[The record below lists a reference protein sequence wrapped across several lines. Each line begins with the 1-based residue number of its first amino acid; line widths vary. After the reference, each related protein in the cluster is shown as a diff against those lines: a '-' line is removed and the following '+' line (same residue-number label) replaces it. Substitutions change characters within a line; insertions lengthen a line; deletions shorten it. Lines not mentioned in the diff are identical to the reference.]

1 MVYGSDEGY
10 LSEEVAFTTAKTAG
24 ANVPVRLAAFGD
36 MALSVAGALK
46 TVQQVVDKYNESP
59 VSSSA
64 SAGIDA
70 VLHFGD
76 LGYALGSTGNV
87 TEYPLNRTQHRDGSH
102 RNVSL
107 TWNRTQ
113 SYGMCGTHT
122 SALRVKPF
130 PTSCLWGT
138 TRQTMW
144 RRVRKSQAGL
154 LGKGMFITLSF
165 SFF

>member
-10 LSEEVAFTTAKTAG
+10 LSEEVAFTTAKTTG

-46 TVQQVVDKYNESP
+46 TVQQVLDKYNESP

-87 TEYPLNRTQHRDGSH
+87 TEYPLNRTQHRSGSH

-107 TWNRTQ
+107 TGLVIWDVW
-113 SYGMCGTHT
+113 HT
-122 SALRVKPF
+122 YICAASKTIPYLVSVGNHEADHVAACPQEPSGASGERYVS
-130 PTSCLWGT
+130 T
-138 TRQTMW
+138 
-144 RRVRKSQAGL
+144 
-154 LGKGMFITLSF
+154 I
-165 SFF
+165 